1 MMGASWQRRSSQRG
15 FVLIFAMTALFVVLV
30 LSTISLQIAM
40 QSVSRSAGKRDATV
54 ARDLAEG
61 ACDAAEAWLRLQ
73 DPPPST
79 TATIYPTGTGNA
91 DAPISLTSGSYYAYI
106 LPASGNPS
114 AYRKSFTL
122 VGVGEDRFTHATR
135 TVQVQVKEQS
145 FALYAYFTDH
155 EVSSV
160 TNGTIWF
167 IAADRLYGPVHTNDK
182 FHINWSTSATTPI
195 FAGTVSQTATS
206 AEWSPSKP
214 NTTANWKR
222 VFSGGQDAFT
232 TGADSIPLPDASD
245 EQKIA
250 AWGTATSPPTS
261 TTKSVTVNGAEDS
274 GIYIVGDADSVT
286 FSANGSVGQQV
297 EIIQHV
303 TSPSTLYTKTVV
315 LTNLSAETTTVKKY
329 TATSSGGTYTLQTT
343 TSSSC
348 LPDGVIYCTGNIN
361 SLSGTL
367 VDNLQNGTA
376 ITQRNA
382 WTVATDISAGKD
394 ITITNDLQYA
404 THPAMLESLTSLTNL
419 KAACLGLVGDDI
431 IVKNNTKTN
440 LRIDGTVLG
449 ASSFYNYYW
458 NSGSTQ
464 GALTISGGVIQH
476 KRGPVGQFSGST
488 ITSGYSK
495 SYYYDPRMA
504 DSPPPHFPTTGQFD
518 VISWQ
523 SN

>member
-40 QSVSRSAGKRDATV
+40 QSVSRSASKRDATV

-61 ACDAAEAWLRLQ
+61 ACDAAEAWLRMQ
-73 DPPPST
+73 TTPPSG
-79 TATIYPTGTGNA
+79 TAVLGPDLTGAHGT
-91 DAPISLTSGSYYAYI
+91 LTSGTYS
-106 LPASGNPS
+106 ASIVPDLGNPS
-114 AYRKSFTL
+114 AYRKSYTL
-122 VGVGEDRFTHATR
+122 IGVGEDRFTHATR

-155 EVSSV
+155 EVSSI

-182 FHINWSTSATTPI
+182 FHITWSTSATTPI

-214 NTTANWKR
+214 NTTANWKK

-232 TGADSIPLPDASD
+232 TGADSIPLPTVSE
-245 EQKIA
+245 EQRIA

-261 TTKSVTVNGAEDS
+261 PPAAARYVTVNGAEDS

-440 LRIDGTVLG
+440 LRIDGTVLA
-449 ASSFYNYYW
+449 ASSFYNQYW